1 MSKGLSLKQIKQ
13 VFLEGESPTYFK
25 PSLQSSWKIFHEIK
39 KYEINFK
46 WNFRLAIQ
54 RIIMN
59 RNSKY
64 VTDYRY
70 RLG

>member
-25 PSLQSSWKIFHEIK
+25 PSLQSFWKIFLCKIFNFKGVHEIK

-46 WNFRLAIQ
+46 
-54 RIIMN
+54 
-59 RNSKY
+59 
-64 VTDYRY
+64 
-70 RLG
+70 